1 MGITLRSTT
10 FTEPDSVSDV
20 LKYEAGSYSREVVT
34 ILSGAGALGIGMV
47 LGQILVGAASSAAKS
62 GGNTG
67 NGTLTLDGTT
77 PVRPGAKVG
86 VYAVRCIA
94 AATNNGTFRVTDPDG
109 LVIGDIVMA
118 AGAGAFDND
127 LKFALADGGTDFIVG
142 DGFDITVAAGSKKW
156 KPHTNGAVDGSEV
169 ARAVLLHRVDATSSD
184 VQAVVCMRHAEVSAL
199 GLKWHASVN
208 NSDKKLAAHAQ
219 LAAAGIV
226 VRQGA

>member
-10 FTEPDSVSDV
+10 FNEPDSVSDV
-20 LKYEAGSYSREVVT
+20 LKYEAGGYSREVVT
-34 ILSGAGALGIGMV
+34 ILSGSGALGIGVV
-47 LGQILVGAASSAAKS
+47 LGQILVGAATAAAKA

-67 NGTLTLDGTT
+67 NGTLTMDATT

-86 VYAVRCIA
+86 VYTVRCIA
-94 AATNNGTFRVTDPDG
+94 AAANNGTFRITDPDG
-109 LVIGDIVMA
+109 FVVGDVVMA

-127 LKFALADGGTDFIVG
+127 LKFALADGASDFIVG

-156 KPHTNGAVDGSEV
+156 KPHTSGAVDGSEV
-169 ARAVLLHRVDATSSD
+169 ARAVLLHRVDATSAD
-184 VQAVVCMRHAEVSAL
+184 QQAVVVMRHAEVSAL

-219 LAAAGIV
+219 LAGFGII